1 MLALEIDNPEIE
13 LIFKTKFEGNKNK
26 FINFIQDSLREL
38 ENTKADEFQ
47 FKKLDPKQNV
57 YRLNND
63 DINEE
68 MTNPFAEI
76 DDVLL
81 FAQSLREKAYR

>member
-26 FINFIQDSLREL
+26 FINFIQDSLRDL

-57 YRLNND
+57 YRLNNGD
-63 DINEE
+63 VNEE